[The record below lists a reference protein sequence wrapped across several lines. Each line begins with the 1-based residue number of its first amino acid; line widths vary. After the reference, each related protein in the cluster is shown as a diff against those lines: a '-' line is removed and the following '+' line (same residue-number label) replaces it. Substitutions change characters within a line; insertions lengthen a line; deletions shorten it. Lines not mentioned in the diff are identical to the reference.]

1 MGTLTRRGAAALGI
15 ALLLLAVGGL
25 YLLDRYNV
33 PSWMITKYHK
43 YSKQLRLTLKPIVV
57 TDRMVLEPL
66 AASGLVPRNVADAV
80 GAGHFDEAWE
90 YYRVWRSKSAAGDV
104 LPPESAPEFAV
115 RHASELADDL
125 FYVFGKG
132 PYRLGQ
138 DFTWTEFP
146 PGKGDVVYVWDL
158 NTLRHFAPLAQAYV
172 STGDARFAEAISRQ
186 LASWQAQNP
195 IDNSVS
201 WRAPM
206 EASLRLS
213 TFCWVTRAMAP
224 HLDAPLYAELVKAMY
239 GHARF
244 IARYI
249 DAPRKINNHA
259 IFAAIGLYLF
269 AVQYPEFPEAAGWK
283 LLSEKRLLDE
293 LDSQYTKA
301 GVHKENAS
309 HYHKALTDVYL
320 HYLIAKMR
328 LGEPAP
334 PEVMARIAGQLRFLQ
349 GVTGADGE
357 LFRIGDSSDAL
368 FLELGGAVFDTGP
381 TLHLGALLLS
391 RPEYAVPTP
400 AARRAA
406 KWALGE
412 PLYTTL
418 AQQLEQARPRPLR
431 ADLSTWPESGFFR
444 IDSAGTTLFGDLGP
458 IGGAPHLAGHDH
470 ADTTSFVFWR
480 DGEPLVI
487 DPGTYVYPG
496 HVKSGEVVWRVYM
509 RSTAAHNAVTV
520 DGLSQAIP
528 APGNFGY
535 QSRPAAHLLFA
546 GAEGDLFAVGGEHF
560 AYREQVGATRRIF
573 VLLAGDLLVLDWFP
587 QGTGSHDY
595 MTTLNLPVKSEG
607 EKKRRRRLL
616 GKRDKGPVKVL
627 WSAEAGGN
635 TGGRQ
640 VARRFPGAISR
651 GYGSLTASSVVR
663 RRTTHDGPV
672 VQAFSL
678 IRKPDIPSVPKVTAL
693 ADGGFAVTARLG
705 ETPVTVLLAG
715 GEEGAAFEGWSTD
728 AKVAVFATDPGGR
741 ALVFGGT
748 AVLAPE
754 GKTPPRTKVLPP
766 LNPDGASTDKESGDK

>member
-1 MGTLTRRGAAALGI
+1 MGTLTRRGAAGLGI
-15 ALLLLAVGGL
+15 VLLLLAVGGL
-25 YLLDRYNV
+25 YLLDRYNI

-57 TDRMVLEPL
+57 TDQMVLEPL
-66 AASGLVPRNVADAV
+66 AASGLMPRSVADAV
-80 GAGHFDEAWE
+80 GEGRFDEAWAH
-90 YYRVWRSKSAAGDV
+90 YRVWRSKSAVGDI
-104 LPPESAPEFAV
+104 LPPESTLEFAV
-115 RHASELADDL
+115 QHASELADDL

-172 STGDARFAEAISRQ
+172 STGDARFADAISRQ

-224 HLDAPLYAELVKAMY
+224 HLDGPLYAELVKAMY

-269 AVQYPEFPEAAGWK
+269 AAQYPEFPEAAGWK
-283 LLSEKRLLDE
+283 VLSEKRLLDE

-328 LGEPAP
+328 LGEPAQ
-334 PEVMARIAGQLRFLQ
+334 PEVTARIAGQLRFLQ

-391 RPEYAVPTP
+391 RPEHAVPTP
-400 AARRAA
+400 EARRAA

-418 AQQLEQARPRPLR
+418 AQQLEQAGPRPLR

-470 ADTTSFVFWR
+470 ADTTSFVLWQDDR
-480 DGEPLVI
+480 QVVL
-487 DPGTYVYPG
+487 DPGTYTYRSQVVA
-496 HVKSGEVVWRVYM
+496 HNLVWRDYF
-509 RSTAAHNAVTV
+509 RSTAAHNAVSV
-520 DGLSQAIP
+520 DGLSQALP
-528 APGNFGY
+528 AAGGFGY
-535 QSRPAAHLLFA
+535 RSRPAARMLFA
-546 GAEGDLFAVGGEHF
+546 GNEGDLFAVGGEHF
-560 AYREQVGATRRIF
+560 AYRDQVGAVRRIF
-573 VLLAGDLLVLDWFP
+573 VMVAGELLVVDWFP
-587 QGTGSHDY
+587 ESRGRHEY
-595 MTTLNLPVKSEG
+595 ATTLNLPDRQDTPSK
-607 EKKRRRRLL
+607 
-616 GKRDKGPVKVL
+616 KVL
-627 WSAEAGGN
+627 WTMTKAGVNGAQ
-635 TGGRQ
+635 T
-640 VARRFPGAISR
+640 VAGWASR
-651 GYGSLTASSVVR
+651 AYGSLEPSPLVR
-663 RRTTHDGPV
+663 RVTAHTGPA
-672 VQAFSL
+672 VQAFA
-678 IRKPDIPSVPKVTAL
+678 IVRQPDAAAAPTVTSL
-693 ADGGFAVTARLG
+693 ADGFAVTARLAG
-705 ETPVTVLLAG
+705 RPITVLLAG
-715 GEEGAAFEGWSTD
+715 QAGATRFENWSTD
-728 AKVAVFATDPGGR
+728 AQVAVFEAQSGGR
-741 ALVFGGT
+741 ALLFGGT
-748 AVLAPE
+748 RLSAP
-754 GKTPPRTKVLPP
+754 GVYAAPLTRMLPV
-766 LNPDGASTDKESGDK
+766 LNPDGVSTDK